1 MCIGAGIPAIVCRW
15 AEQSSKGDMWR
26 TIGLGDW
33 LFNMDVEADKK
44 KVAPA
49 VLALAK
55 DPAAARAKAEK
66 ARAVVERY
74 QRDTMAVLARE
85 LT

>member
-1 MCIGAGIPAIVCRW
+1 
-15 AEQSSKGDMWR
+15 
-26 TIGLGDW
+26 
-33 LFNMDVEADKK
+33 MDVEADKK

-55 DPAAARAKAEK
+55 DPAAARAKAEI

-74 QRDTMAVLARE
+74 QRDTMAVVARQFA
-85 LT
+85 

>member
-1 MCIGAGIPAIVCRW
+1 
-15 AEQSSKGDMWR
+15 MWR
-26 TIGLGDW
+26 TIGLGDG

-49 VLALAK
+49 VLAMAK
-55 DPAAARAKAEK
+55 DPAAAHAKAEK

-74 QRDTMAVLARE
+74 QRDTMAVVARQFA
-85 LT
+85 

>member
-1 MCIGAGIPAIVCRW
+1 
-15 AEQSSKGDMWR
+15 MWR

-49 VLALAK
+49 VLAMAK

-66 ARAVVERY
+66 ARAFVERH
-74 QRDTMAVLARE
+74 QRDTMAVVARQFA
-85 LT
+85 

>member
-1 MCIGAGIPAIVCRW
+1 
-15 AEQSSKGDMWR
+15 MWR

-33 LFNMDVEADKK
+33 LFNMDMEADKK

-74 QRDTMAVLARE
+74 QRDTMAVLARQ
-85 LT
+85 LG

>member
-15 AEQSSKGDMWR
+15 AEQTTKGDMWR

-49 VLALAK
+49 VLAMAK

-66 ARAVVERY
+66 ARAIVERY
-74 QRDTMAVLARE
+74 QRDTMAVVARQFA
-85 LT
+85 

>member
-1 MCIGAGIPAIVCRW
+1 MRGSAGLLW
-15 AEQSSKGDMWR
+15 SD
-26 TIGLGDW
+26 IGLGDW

-49 VLALAK
+49 VLDLAK

-74 QRDTMAVLARE
+74 QRDTMAVLARQ
-85 LT
+85 LG

>member
-1 MCIGAGIPAIVCRW
+1 
-15 AEQSSKGDMWR
+15 MWR

-49 VLALAK
+49 VLAMAK
-55 DPAAARAKAEK
+55 DPAAARAKAEI

-74 QRDTMAVLARE
+74 QRDTMAVVARQFA
-85 LT
+85 

>member
-1 MCIGAGIPAIVCRW
+1 
-15 AEQSSKGDMWR
+15 MWR

-49 VLALAK
+49 VLAMAK

-74 QRDTMAVLARE
+74 QRDTMAVVARQFG
-85 LT
+85 